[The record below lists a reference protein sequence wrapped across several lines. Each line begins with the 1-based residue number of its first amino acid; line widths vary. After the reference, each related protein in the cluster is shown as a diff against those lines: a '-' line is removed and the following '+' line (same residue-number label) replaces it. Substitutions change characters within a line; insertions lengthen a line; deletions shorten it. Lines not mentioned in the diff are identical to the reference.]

1 MNEALES
8 MLVELRQIVSPPRVR
23 TLFGVGGRGYYENPA
38 SDLLAFF
45 MRPDEV
51 HELESL
57 FLEAFLECAGKKAD
71 GYAMEGV
78 MVEREVDV
86 PAGGRIDL
94 LVRGPGW
101 VLVIE
106 NKVYHHQAN
115 PFKNYQ
121 DYAAELLK
129 GIAPVLVV
137 LSPDGQTDQK
147 GWVGVSYQ
155 SYCQSL
161 RRRLDSLELALSTSK
176 WVLFAREWILHLELE
191 LYTSPMTTEQIA
203 FADQHLK
210 ELEQAKRL
218 HADYRAFL
226 MDRLPRLLGEAV
238 PGETFH
244 ASDHGWAIR
253 SAGQSWGRSDLAFWY
268 EDRPH
273 EKLHQITV
281 YLVEPSEAQCAA
293 AQEELRDR
301 SKMKYS
307 PGRSYK
313 MWVTV
318 DGFPNREAAEQEWM
332 RLGLFVAGLY
342 PKIEPPSNETADAR
356 LVS

>member
-226 MDRLPRLLGEAV
+226 MDRLPRLLGRLCPGRPSMPATMDGQFAV
-238 PGETFH
+238 PG
-244 ASDHGWAIR
+244 
-253 SAGQSWGRSDLAFWY
+253 
-268 EDRPH
+268 
-273 EKLHQITV
+273 
-281 YLVEPSEAQCAA
+281 
-293 AQEELRDR
+293 
-301 SKMKYS
+301 S
-307 PGRSYK
+307 PGGVRIWRFGMRTGPMKSCTRSRCI
-313 MWVTV
+313 WSSPQRHNV
-318 DGFPNREAAEQEWM
+318 
-332 RLGLFVAGLY
+332 RLHRRNCE
-342 PKIEPPSNETADAR
+342 IAR
-356 LVS
+356 K